1 MHITYIY
8 IRRVR
13 LNWYFR
19 DEPNPFCSEQPSSSL
34 TSSWSPPATL
44 T

>member
-1 MHITYIY
+1 MHIY

-19 DEPNPFCSEQPSSSL
+19 DEPNPFCSEQPSFFLSH
-34 TSSWSPPATL
+34 PEVRQHATL